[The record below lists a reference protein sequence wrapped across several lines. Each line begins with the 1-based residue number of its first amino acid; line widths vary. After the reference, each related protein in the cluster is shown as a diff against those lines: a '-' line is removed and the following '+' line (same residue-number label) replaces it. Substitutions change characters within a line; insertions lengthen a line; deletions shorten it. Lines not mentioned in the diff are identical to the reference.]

1 MNKNKFLKGYR
12 KYGSNIKD
20 TWIKIRGMESG
31 EGGGMAGVRERD
43 GEKGRKLYLKDNK
56 IQKHLIKNEKN
67 K

>member
-1 MNKNKFLKGYR
+1 
-12 KYGSNIKD
+12 
-20 TWIKIRGMESG
+20 MESG